1 VLLINWVIDDA
12 LFNRND
18 TRHRSSAASV
28 YQRHELARPAAAFL
42 PNILYSTGFGSV
54 MLGGE
59 RSAEMKAGSSVSF
72 LDVDCLARSVS
83 RNTALLET
91 KELSTD
97 LTHDTQ

>member
-1 VLLINWVIDDA
+1 
-12 LFNRND
+12 
-18 TRHRSSAASV
+18 
-28 YQRHELARPAAAFL
+28 
-42 PNILYSTGFGSV
+42 

-59 RSAEMKAGSSVSF
+59 RSAEIKAGSSVSF